1 MDPWSTIAICV
12 VLLLLSAFFSSTETA
27 FSSVSKIRLKNLAD
41 NGNKKAKT
49 ALYVAERY
57 SKALT
62 TILVGNNIVNIANSA
77 LATVFFVN
85 IFGEAQGTVISTV
98 VITIVVLIFGEVL
111 PKNIAIDNAE
121 KICITFAPVL
131 KFLMVLLTPLSIILM
146 GINKLYKK
154 LARNSNHQEPS
165 VTEDELKYIIESI
178 EEEGVLEQQ
187 ESELVQS
194 ALEFDEKT
202 AEEILTPRVDMV
214 AIDIDDPVEEITE
227 LVLKERYSRIPVY
240 RDNIDKIIGV
250 LHTRDYLEALIN
262 NNEKP
267 NIEAMLQPAHF
278 IYKTKKLSALLADF
292 KYNKIHLAVVTD
304 DYGGIL
310 GIVTMEDLLEQIVGE
325 IWDEDEEVEKMSLK
339 ISDNKYEVS
348 GDMPISDMLELFD
361 KPTKYIETE
370 SNSVGGWAL
379 EQLANIPEPGEQ
391 FTYKELEITIREV
404 LDQRILSMIIVYTPV
419 SYTHLTL
426 PTKA

>member
-146 GINKLYKK
+146 GINNLYKK

-404 LDQRILSMIIVYTPV
+404 LDQRILSMIIVYTP
-419 SYTHLTL
+419 SE
-426 PTKA
+426 AEEDEE

>member
-121 KICITFAPVL
+121 KICMTFAPVL

-194 ALEFDEKT
+194 ALEFDKKT

-404 LDQRILSMIIVYTPV
+404 LDQRILSMIIVYTP
-419 SYTHLTL
+419 SETEEDEE
-426 PTKA
+426 

>member
-41 NGNKKAKT
+41 NGHKKAKT
-49 ALYVAERY
+49 PLYVAERY

-404 LDQRILSMIIVYTPV
+404 LDQRILSMIIVYTP
-419 SYTHLTL
+419 SE
-426 PTKA
+426 AEEDEE

>member
-250 LHTRDYLEALIN
+250 LHTRDYLEALVN

-292 KYNKIHLAVVTD
+292 NYNKIHLAVVTD

-404 LDQRILSMIIVYTPV
+404 LDQRILSMIIVYTP
-419 SYTHLTL
+419 SETEEDEE
-426 PTKA
+426 

>member
-1 MDPWSTIAICV
+1 MDPWFTIVICV
-12 VLLLLSAFFSSTETA
+12 VLLMLSAFFSSTETA
-27 FSSVSKIRLKNLAD
+27 FSSVSKVRLKTLAD
-41 NGNKKAKT
+41 NGNKKAQT
-49 ALYVAERY
+49 ALYVSERY

-77 LATVFFVN
+77 LATVFFVRLL
-85 IFGEAQGTVISTV
+85 GDAQGSVISTI

-111 PKNIAIDNAE
+111 PKNIAIGKAE
-121 KICITFAPVL
+121 SICMTFAPLL
-131 KFLMVLLTPLSIILM
+131 KFLMVILTPISIVLM
-146 GINKLYKK
+146 GINKLYEKIAKK
-154 LARNSNHQEPS
+154 ENAFEPS

-202 AEEILTPRVDMV
+202 AEEILTPRVDMA
-214 AIDIDDPVEEITE
+214 AIDIDDPIEEITE
-227 LVLKERYSRIPVY
+227 FVLKERYSRIPVY

-250 LHTRDYLEALIN
+250 LHTRDYLEVLIN
-262 NNEKP
+262 SKEKP
-267 NIEAMLQPAHF
+267 DIEAMLQPAHF

-325 IWDEDEEVEKMSLK
+325 IWDEDEEEERLFLK

-348 GDMPISDMLELFD
+348 GDLPISDMLELFG
-361 KPTKYIETE
+361 KPSKYIETD

-379 EQLANIPEPGEQ
+379 EQLANIPEPGEC
-391 FTYKELEITIREV
+391 FTYKEFEINIREV
-404 LDQRILSMIIVYTPV
+404 VDQRILSMIISYTP
-419 SYTHLTL
+419 SEADEN
-426 PTKA
+426 KE

>member
-85 IFGEAQGTVISTV
+85 ILGEAQGTVISTV

-111 PKNIAIDNAE
+111 PKNIAIGNAE
-121 KICITFAPVL
+121 KICMTFAPVL

-404 LDQRILSMIIVYTPV
+404 LDQRILSMIIVYTP
-419 SYTHLTL
+419 SE
-426 PTKA
+426 AEEDEE

>member
-1 MDPWSTIAICV
+1 LDPWSTIAICV

-121 KICITFAPVL
+121 KICITFAPAL

-404 LDQRILSMIIVYTPV
+404 LDQRILSMIIVYTP
-419 SYTHLTL
+419 SE
-426 PTKA
+426 AEEDEE

>member
-391 FTYKELEITIREV
+391 FIYKELEITIREV
-404 LDQRILSMIIVYTPV
+404 LDQRILSMIIVYTP
-419 SYTHLTL
+419 SE
-426 PTKA
+426 AEEDEE

>member
-250 LHTRDYLEALIN
+250 LHTRDYLEALVN

-404 LDQRILSMIIVYTPV
+404 LDQRILSLIIVYTP
-419 SYTHLTL
+419 SE
-426 PTKA
+426 AEEDEE

>member
-121 KICITFAPVL
+121 KICMTFAPVL

-325 IWDEDEEVEKMSLK
+325 IWDEDEEVEKMSIK

-404 LDQRILSMIIVYTPV
+404 LDQRILSMIIVYTP
-419 SYTHLTL
+419 SETEEDEE
-426 PTKA
+426 

>member
-348 GDMPISDMLELFD
+348 GDMPISDMLDLFD

-404 LDQRILSMIIVYTPV
+404 LDQRILSMIIVYTP
-419 SYTHLTL
+419 SETEEDEE
-426 PTKA
+426 

>member
-404 LDQRILSMIIVYTPV
+404 LDQRILSMIIVYTP
-419 SYTHLTL
+419 SQ
-426 PTKA
+426 AEEDEE

>member
-41 NGNKKAKT
+41 NGNKKAKA

-121 KICITFAPVL
+121 KICMTFAPVL

-404 LDQRILSMIIVYTPV
+404 LDQRILSMIIVYTP
-419 SYTHLTL
+419 SETEEDEE
-426 PTKA
+426 

>member
-250 LHTRDYLEALIN
+250 LHTRDYLEALVN

-325 IWDEDEEVEKMSLK
+325 IWDEDEEIEKMSLK

-404 LDQRILSMIIVYTPV
+404 LDQRILSMIIVYTP
-419 SYTHLTL
+419 SE
-426 PTKA
+426 AEEDEE

>member
-214 AIDIDDPVEEITE
+214 AIDIDDPVEEITD

-250 LHTRDYLEALIN
+250 LHTRDYLEALVN

-404 LDQRILSMIIVYTPV
+404 LDQRILSMIIVYTP
-419 SYTHLTL
+419 SE
-426 PTKA
+426 AEEDEE

>member
-62 TILVGNNIVNIANSA
+62 TILVGNNIVNIANSS

-85 IFGEAQGTVISTV
+85 LVGEAQGTVLSTV
-98 VITIVVLIFGEVL
+98 VITVVVLIFGEVL

-121 KICITFAPVL
+121 KICMTFAPVL

-154 LARNSNHQEPS
+154 LAINSNHQEPS

-250 LHTRDYLEALIN
+250 LHTRDYLEALVN

-379 EQLANIPEPGEQ
+379 EQLANIPEPGER

-404 LDQRILSMIIVYTPV
+404 LDQRILSMIIVYTP
-419 SYTHLTL
+419 SETEEDEE
-426 PTKA
+426 

>member
-1 MDPWSTIAICV
+1 

-250 LHTRDYLEALIN
+250 LHTRDYLEALVN

-404 LDQRILSMIIVYTPV
+404 LDQRILSMIIVYTP
-419 SYTHLTL
+419 SETEEDEE
-426 PTKA
+426 

>member
-178 EEEGVLEQQ
+178 EEDGVLEQQ

-250 LHTRDYLEALIN
+250 LHTRDYLEALVN

-404 LDQRILSMIIVYTPV
+404 LDQRILSMIIVYTP
-419 SYTHLTL
+419 SETEEDEE
-426 PTKA
+426 

>member
-41 NGNKKAKT
+41 NGNKNAKT

-121 KICITFAPVL
+121 KICMTFAPVL

-404 LDQRILSMIIVYTPV
+404 LDQRILSMIIVYTP
-419 SYTHLTL
+419 SETEEDEE
-426 PTKA
+426 

>member
-121 KICITFAPVL
+121 KICMTFAPVL

-250 LHTRDYLEALIN
+250 LHTRDYLEALVN

-404 LDQRILSMIIVYTPV
+404 LDQRILSMIIVYTP
-419 SYTHLTL
+419 SE
-426 PTKA
+426 AEEDEE

>member
-165 VTEDELKYIIESI
+165 LTEDELKYIIESI

-404 LDQRILSMIIVYTPV
+404 LDQRILSMIIVYTP
-419 SYTHLTL
+419 SE
-426 PTKA
+426 AEEDEE

>member
-348 GDMPISDMLELFD
+348 GGMPISDMLDLFD

-404 LDQRILSMIIVYTPV
+404 LDQRILSMIIVYTP
-419 SYTHLTL
+419 SETEEDEE
-426 PTKA
+426 

>member
-1 MDPWSTIAICV
+1 LDPWSTIAICV

-404 LDQRILSMIIVYTPV
+404 LDQRILSMIIVYTP
-419 SYTHLTL
+419 SETEEDEE
-426 PTKA
+426 

>member
-250 LHTRDYLEALIN
+250 LHTRDYLEALVN

-379 EQLANIPEPGEQ
+379 EQLANIPEQGEQ

-404 LDQRILSMIIVYTPV
+404 LDQRILSMIIVYTP
-419 SYTHLTL
+419 SETEEDEE
-426 PTKA
+426 

>member
-278 IYKTKKLSALLADF
+278 IYQTKKLSALLADF

-404 LDQRILSMIIVYTPV
+404 LDQRILSMIIVYTP
-419 SYTHLTL
+419 SE
-426 PTKA
+426 AEEDEE

>member
-154 LARNSNHQEPS
+154 LSRNSNHQEPS

-250 LHTRDYLEALIN
+250 LHTRDYLEALVN

-404 LDQRILSMIIVYTPV
+404 LDQRILSMIIVYTP
-419 SYTHLTL
+419 SETEEDEE
-426 PTKA
+426 

>member
-1 MDPWSTIAICV
+1 MDPCSTIAICV
-12 VLLLLSAFFSSTETA
+12 VLLLLSAFFSSTETS
-27 FSSVSKIRLKNLAD
+27 FSSVSNIRLKNLAD

-404 LDQRILSMIIVYTPV
+404 LDQRILSMIIVYTP
-419 SYTHLTL
+419 SE
-426 PTKA
+426 AEEDEE

>member
-1 MDPWSTIAICV
+1 MDPWFTIVICV

-27 FSSVSKIRLKNLAD
+27 FSSVSKVRLKTLAD
-41 NGNKKAKT
+41 NGNKKAQT
-49 ALYVAERY
+49 ALYVSERY

-77 LATVFFVN
+77 LATVFFVRLL
-85 IFGEAQGTVISTV
+85 GDAQGSVISTI

-111 PKNIAIDNAE
+111 PKNIAIGNAE
-121 KICITFAPVL
+121 SICMTFAPLL
-131 KFLMVLLTPLSIILM
+131 KFLMVILTPISIVLM
-146 GINKLYKK
+146 GINKLYEKIAKK
-154 LARNSNHQEPS
+154 ENAFEPS

-202 AEEILTPRVDMV
+202 AEEILTPRVDMA
-214 AIDIDDPVEEITE
+214 AIDIDDPIEEITE
-227 LVLKERYSRIPVY
+227 FVLKERYSRIPVY

-250 LHTRDYLEALIN
+250 LHTRDYLEVLIN
-262 NNEKP
+262 SKEKP

-325 IWDEDEEVEKMSLK
+325 IWDEDEEEERLFLK

-348 GDMPISDMLELFD
+348 GDLPISDMLELFG
-361 KPTKYIETE
+361 KPSKYIETD

-379 EQLANIPEPGEQ
+379 EQLANIPEPGEC
-391 FTYKELEITIREV
+391 FTYKEFEINIKEV
-404 LDQRILSMIIVYTPV
+404 VDQRILSMIISYTP
-419 SYTHLTL
+419 SEADEN
-426 PTKA
+426 KE

>member
-98 VITIVVLIFGEVL
+98 VITLVVLIFGEVL

-404 LDQRILSMIIVYTPV
+404 LDQRILSMIIVYTP
-419 SYTHLTL
+419 SE
-426 PTKA
+426 AEEDEE

>member
-111 PKNIAIDNAE
+111 PKKSAIGNAE
-121 KICITFAPVL
+121 KICMTFAPVL

-165 VTEDELKYIIESI
+165 VTEDELK
-178 EEEGVLEQQ
+178 
-187 ESELVQS
+187 
-194 ALEFDEKT
+194 
-202 AEEILTPRVDMV
+202 
-214 AIDIDDPVEEITE
+214 
-227 LVLKERYSRIPVY
+227 
-240 RDNIDKIIGV
+240 
-250 LHTRDYLEALIN
+250 
-262 NNEKP
+262 
-267 NIEAMLQPAHF
+267 
-278 IYKTKKLSALLADF
+278 
-292 KYNKIHLAVVTD
+292 
-304 DYGGIL
+304 
-310 GIVTMEDLLEQIVGE
+310 
-325 IWDEDEEVEKMSLK
+325 
-339 ISDNKYEVS
+339 
-348 GDMPISDMLELFD
+348 
-361 KPTKYIETE
+361 
-370 SNSVGGWAL
+370 
-379 EQLANIPEPGEQ
+379 
-391 FTYKELEITIREV
+391 
-404 LDQRILSMIIVYTPV
+404 
-419 SYTHLTL
+419 
-426 PTKA
+426 

>member
-278 IYKTKKLSALLADF
+278 IYKTKELSALLADF

-404 LDQRILSMIIVYTPV
+404 LDQRILSMIIVYTP
-419 SYTHLTL
+419 SE
-426 PTKA
+426 AEEDEE

>member
-62 TILVGNNIVNIANSA
+62 TILVGNNIVNIANSS

-85 IFGEAQGTVISTV
+85 LVGEAQGTVLSTV
-98 VITIVVLIFGEVL
+98 VITVVVLIFGEVL

-121 KICITFAPVL
+121 KICMTFAPVL

-250 LHTRDYLEALIN
+250 LHTRDYLEALVN

-325 IWDEDEEVEKMSLK
+325 IWDEDEEIEKMSLK

-379 EQLANIPEPGEQ
+379 EQLANIPEPGER

-404 LDQRILSMIIVYTPV
+404 LDQRILSMIIVYTP
-419 SYTHLTL
+419 SETEEDEE
-426 PTKA
+426 

>member
-1 MDPWSTIAICV
+1 M
-12 VLLLLSAFFSSTETA
+12 LLLLSAFFSSTETA

-404 LDQRILSMIIVYTPV
+404 LDQRILSMIIVYTP
-419 SYTHLTL
+419 SE
-426 PTKA
+426 AEEDEE

>member
-250 LHTRDYLEALIN
+250 LHTRDYLEALVN

-404 LDQRILSMIIVYTPV
+404 LDQRILSMIIVYTP
-419 SYTHLTL
+419 SE
-426 PTKA
+426 AEEDEE

>member
-1 MDPWSTIAICV
+1 MDPWFTIVICV
-12 VLLLLSAFFSSTETA
+12 VLLMLSAFFSSTETA
-27 FSSVSKIRLKNLAD
+27 FSSVSKVRLKTLAD
-41 NGNKKAKT
+41 NGNKKAQT
-49 ALYVAERY
+49 ALYVSERY

-77 LATVFFVN
+77 LATVFFVRLL
-85 IFGEAQGTVISTV
+85 GDAQGSVISTI

-111 PKNIAIDNAE
+111 PKNIAIGKAE
-121 KICITFAPVL
+121 SICMTFAPLL
-131 KFLMVLLTPLSIILM
+131 KFLMVILTPISIVLM
-146 GINKLYKK
+146 GINKLYEKIAKK
-154 LARNSNHQEPS
+154 ENAFEPS

-202 AEEILTPRVDMV
+202 AEEILTPRVDMA
-214 AIDIDDPVEEITE
+214 AIDIDDPIEEITE
-227 LVLKERYSRIPVY
+227 FVLKERYSRIPVY

-250 LHTRDYLEALIN
+250 LHTRDYLEVLIN
-262 NNEKP
+262 SKEKP

-325 IWDEDEEVEKMSLK
+325 IWDEDEEEERLFLK

-348 GDMPISDMLELFD
+348 GDLPISDMLELFS
-361 KPTKYIETE
+361 KPSKYIETD

-379 EQLANIPEPGEQ
+379 EQLANIPEPGEC
-391 FTYKELEITIREV
+391 FTYKEFEINIREV
-404 LDQRILSMIIVYTPV
+404 VDQRILSMIISYTP
-419 SYTHLTL
+419 SEADEN
-426 PTKA
+426 KE

>member
-121 KICITFAPVL
+121 KICMTFAPVL

-348 GDMPISDMLELFD
+348 GDMPISDMLELFN

-404 LDQRILSMIIVYTPV
+404 LDQRILSMIIVYTP
-419 SYTHLTL
+419 SETEEDEE
-426 PTKA
+426 

>member
-267 NIEAMLQPAHF
+267 NIEGIIQPARF

-404 LDQRILSMIIVYTPV
+404 LDQRILSMIIVYTP
-419 SYTHLTL
+419 SE
-426 PTKA
+426 AEEDEE